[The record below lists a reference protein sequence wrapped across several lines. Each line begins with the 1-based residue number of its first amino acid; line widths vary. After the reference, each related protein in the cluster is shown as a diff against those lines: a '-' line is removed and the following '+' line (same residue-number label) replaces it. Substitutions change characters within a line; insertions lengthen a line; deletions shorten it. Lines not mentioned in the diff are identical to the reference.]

1 MKAGR
6 KKFGELLVDAKVID
20 ELQLAYALS
29 LQKETRQRLGQVL
42 IDLGYAAEQQIVEA
56 LSIQLSLH
64 VFRGEKIQANDALKD
79 LIPKDL
85 ALKKGVLPV
94 CVEDRK
100 LYLAMTNPLDF
111 QTINE
116 ISFMTGRTSVV
127 PLVAGESALL
137 ESIDKFYGSAENV
150 MDVLQELQD
159 TDYIEYVQ
167 EAPEDEKDS
176 RELFSG
182 SDDPPIVKLVTRIL
196 SSAIRSRAS
205 DIHIEPREKDVRVRY
220 RVDGSLRE
228 ALTFPT
234 QIKNHV
240 ISRIKI
246 LANLNITKKRT
257 PQDGSACLK
266 VEGSSIDLRVSVLP
280 SIHGEKIVIRVLS
293 RDMGSKR
300 LEDLGLPEYA
310 HGSLMRLL
318 SQPQGMLLVTGPTGS
333 GKTTTLYS
341 ILNRIRSDS
350 ENIVTI
356 EDPVEYKIENL
367 TQVMVNESVG
377 LTFANALR
385 SILRQD
391 PDIIMVGEI
400 RDLETAEIAVRSA
413 LTGHLVLSTLHTN
426 DTVSTIARLTD
437 MGLPPYFI
445 SSALSGVL
453 AQRLL
458 RKICE
463 NCKTTAEPAAG
474 AGKGLFEGIKQFYRG
489 EGCPVCYNTGYYGQ
503 IGVYEY
509 LEIGPAMKML
519 ISESRHEDAM
529 FETAR
534 HGGLKTLMDGAVS
547 KVAEGI
553 TTPQEVLSKIPLPR
567 TGSQSHFTSL

>member
-1 MKAGR
+1 MNLVR
-6 KKFGELLVDAKVID
+6 KKFGELLVDAKIID
-20 ELQLAYALS
+20 EQQLAYALS

-42 IDLGYAAEQQIVEA
+42 IDLGYAGEQEIVEA

-64 VFRGEKIQANDALKD
+64 VFHGEGASADAEMKA

-85 ALKKGVLPV
+85 ALKKGVLTV
-94 CVEDRK
+94 CVENRK

-116 ISFMTGRTSVV
+116 ISFRTGRTSVI
-127 PLVAGESALL
+127 PLVAGESTLL
-137 ESIDKFYGSAENV
+137 EAIEKFYGNTESAPEGKSTWE
-150 MDVLQELQD
+150 VLQEIQE
-159 TDYIEYVQ
+159 TENIEFVQ
-167 EAPEDEKDS
+167 ETQEDEKDP
-176 RELFSG
+176 RDVFG
-182 SDDPPIVKLVTRIL
+182 SDDPPIIRLVTIIL
-196 SSAIRSRAS
+196 SNAIKARSS

-228 ALTFPT
+228 ALTFPN

-246 LANLNITKKRT
+246 LANLDITKKRT

-266 VEGSSIDLRVSVLP
+266 VEGTSIDLRVSVLP
-280 SIHGEKIVIRVLS
+280 SIHGEKIVIRVLNHN
-293 RDMGSKR
+293 MGTKS
-300 LEDLGLPEYA
+300 LEDLGLPEDT
-310 HGSLMRLL
+310 HERLL
-318 SQPQGMLLVTGPTGS
+318 KAFSQPQGMLLVTGPTGS
-333 GKTTTLYS
+333 GKTTTLYA

-356 EDPVEYKIENL
+356 EDPVEYKIDNL

-400 RDLETAEIAVRSA
+400 RDLETAEIAIRSA
-413 LTGHLVLSTLHTN
+413 LTGHLVFSTLHTN
-426 DTVSTIARLTD
+426 DTVATIARLTD

-445 SSALSGVL
+445 SSALSGIL

-458 RKICE
+458 RRICE
-463 NCKTTAEPAAG
+463 NCKVPAEPPVDTG
-474 AGKGLFEGIKQFYRG
+474 AGIFAGIKQFYKG
-489 EGCPVCYNTGYYGQ
+489 EGCPACSNTGYYGQ
-503 IGVYEY
+503 TGVYEY
-509 LEIGPAMKML
+509 LEVGSSLKML
-519 ISESRHEDAM
+519 ISDNRNEDAL
-529 FETAR
+529 FEAAR
-534 HGGLKTLMDGAVS
+534 RNGLKTLMDAAIA
-547 KVAEGI
+547 KVAAGV

-567 TGSQSHFTSL
+567 TEP

>member
-1 MKAGR
+1 MNLIR
-6 KKFGELLVDAKVID
+6 KKFGELLVDAKIID
-20 ELQLAYALS
+20 EQQLAYALS

-42 IDLGYAAEQQIVEA
+42 IDLGYADEQQIVEA

-64 VFRGEKIQANDALKD
+64 VFRGDGVPGNADMKT

-85 ALKKGVLPV
+85 ALKKGILPV
-94 CVEDRK
+94 CVESRK

-116 ISFMTGRTSVV
+116 ISFRTGRTSVV

-137 ESIDKFYGSAENV
+137 EAIEKFYGNTESNTESTWE
-150 MDVLQELQD
+150 VLQEIQE
-159 TDYIEYVQ
+159 TEHIEYVQ
-167 EAPEDEKDS
+167 ETQEDERDS
-176 RELFSG
+176 RDMFNG
-182 SDDPPIVKLVTRIL
+182 SDDPPIIKLVTLIL
-196 SSAIRSRAS
+196 SNAIKSRAS

-228 ALTFPT
+228 ALTFPN

-246 LANLNITKKRT
+246 LANLDITKKRM

-266 VEGSSIDLRVSVLP
+266 VEGTSIDLRVSVLP

-293 RDMGSKR
+293 HDMGSKS
-300 LEDLGLPEYA
+300 LEDLGLPEDT
-310 HGSLMRLL
+310 HQNLL
-318 SQPQGMLLVTGPTGS
+318 KAFTQPQGMLLVTGPTGS
-333 GKTTTLYS
+333 GKTTTLYA

-367 TQVMVNESVG
+367 TQVMVNEAVG

-400 RDLETAEIAVRSA
+400 RDLETAEIAIRSA
-413 LTGHLVLSTLHTN
+413 LTGHLVFSTLHTN
-426 DTVSTIARLTD
+426 DTVATISRLTD

-458 RKICE
+458 RKICD
-463 NCKTTAEPAAG
+463 NCKVPSEAPAEANAGVFAGIKKFYKG
-474 AGKGLFEGIKQFYRG
+474 AG
-489 EGCPVCYNTGYYGQ
+489 CPACSNTGYYGQ
-503 IGVYEY
+503 TGVYEY
-509 LEIGPAMKML
+509 LEVGSSLKML
-519 ISESRHEDAM
+519 ISENKHEDAL
-529 FETAR
+529 FEAAR
-534 HGGLKTLMDGAVS
+534 LNGLKTLMDGAIL
-547 KVAEGI
+547 KVAAGI

-567 TGSQSHFTSL
+567 TKL